1 MTVAYPHP
9 RASISSATGGS
20 PVGGGL
26 PPRAAGAKIID
37 SRTGTGFVAFAG
49 VYSQTLNCRPS
60 EPGEPARA
68 CATSFLRTAVPF
80 LHSRSTSPTSHVTF
94 GALAGTRP

>member
-9 RASISSATGGS
+9 RASNSSATGGS
-20 PVGGGL
+20 PVGTGP

-49 VYSQTLNCRPS
+49 VYSHTLNRRSS
-60 EPGEPARA
+60 ELGEPARA
-68 CATSFLRTAVPF
+68 CATSFLRIAVPF
-80 LHSRSTSPTSHVTF
+80 LHWRSTSATSHVTF
-94 GALAGTRP
+94 GAFAGTRP